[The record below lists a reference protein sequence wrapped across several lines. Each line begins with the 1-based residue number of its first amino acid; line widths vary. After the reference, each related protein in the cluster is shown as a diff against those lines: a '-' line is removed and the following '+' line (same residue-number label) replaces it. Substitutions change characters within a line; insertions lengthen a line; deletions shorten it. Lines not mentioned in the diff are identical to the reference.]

1 MGAGPAARHPA
12 AVTHLSPLGL
22 PLYISTPSPL
32 PQPPHI
38 LANAWHAPGP
48 NRFGSSH
55 WVRITLFLE
64 PLPPLFCYR
73 YYPRLQRCIG
83 VCTNSRELAALSGA
97 LAIAAAGF
105 RGTRLACAAY
115 AIFALPP
122 ASCFFLVPSTL
133 AALLNSTAHAD
144 AL

>member
-1 MGAGPAARHPA
+1 VGAGPAARHPA

-83 VCTNSRELAALSGA
+83 VCTTVVSSQPSLGPTPLLLPAFAA
-97 LAIAAAGF
+97 
-105 RGTRLACAAY
+105 RGWHVPPTL
-115 AIFALPP
+115 FLPSLPP
-122 ASCFFLVPSTL
+122 PVSFLYPRPSL
-133 AALLNSTAHAD
+133 RC
-144 AL
+144 